1 MRVFLLL
8 LAFSLLMEQPSEA
21 QIRND
26 TDSAKLIIEFTD
38 PQQNPLS
45 NRMLVVTN
53 QGSDDQEFKGKTD
66 ENGKVV
72 IRVPKGNQYQVVY
85 RAVDGPVEF
94 QAFEIPDKRG
104 RLTFTF
110 NPQYDRRVGDR
121 TYTLRDV
128 YFNTDK
134 ATLRESSY
142 DALNDLVAA
151 MRTNKAMQVE
161 IAGHTDDRASAKYN
175 RDLSQRRA
183 ESVKAYL
190 VENGIAEGRI
200 EAKGYGEAEPVAS
213 NETEEG
219 RQKNRRVEVRILE
232 Q

>member
-1 MRVFLLL
+1 MRILVFL
-8 LAFSLLMEQPSEA
+8 AISLFTAQLGYA
-21 QIRND
+21 QIQND

-38 PQQNPLS
+38 TEQNPLT

-94 QAFEIPDKRG
+94 QAFKIPDRRG

-110 NPQYDRRVGDR
+110 NPQYERVKDRI
-121 TYTLRDV
+121 YTLQDV

-142 DALNDLVAA
+142 DALNDLLSA
-151 MRTNKAMQVE
+151 MQTNKAMRVE
-161 IAGHTDDRASAKYN
+161 IAGHTDDRASAEYN
-175 RDLSQRRA
+175 KDLSQRRA

-190 VENGIAEGRI
+190 VENGIAKDRI
-200 EAKGYGEAEPVAS
+200 RAKGYGESEPVAS

-219 RQKNRRVEVRILE
+219 RQKNRRVEVRVLK

>member
-1 MRVFLLL
+1 MRILVFL
-8 LAFSLLMEQPSEA
+8 AISLFTAQLGYA
-21 QIRND
+21 QIQND

-38 PQQNPLS
+38 TEQNPLTD
-45 NRMLVVTN
+45 RMLVVTN
-53 QGSDDQEFKGKTD
+53 QGSDDQKFKGKTD

-94 QAFEIPDKRG
+94 QAFKIPDRRG

-110 NPQYDRRVGDR
+110 NPQYERVKDRI
-121 TYTLRDV
+121 YTLQDV

-142 DALNDLVAA
+142 DALNDLLSA
-151 MRTNKAMQVE
+151 MQTNKAMRVE
-161 IAGHTDDRASAKYN
+161 IAGHTDDRASAEYN
-175 RDLSQRRA
+175 KDLSQRRA

-190 VENGIAEGRI
+190 VENGIAKDRI
-200 EAKGYGEAEPVAS
+200 RAKGYGESEPVAS

-219 RQKNRRVEVRILE
+219 RQQNRRVEVRVLK

>member
-1 MRVFLLL
+1 MRILVFL
-8 LAFSLLMEQPSEA
+8 AISLFTAQLGYA
-21 QIRND
+21 QIQNG

-38 PQQNPLS
+38 TEQNPLTD
-45 NRMLVVTN
+45 RMLVVTN

-94 QAFEIPDKRG
+94 QAFKIPDRRG

-110 NPQYDRRVGDR
+110 NPQYERVKDRI
-121 TYTLRDV
+121 YTLQDV

-142 DALNDLVAA
+142 DALNDLLSA
-151 MRTNKAMQVE
+151 MQTNKAMRVE
-161 IAGHTDDRASAKYN
+161 IAGHTDDRASAEYN
-175 RDLSQRRA
+175 KDLSQRRA

-190 VENGIAEGRI
+190 VENGIAKDRI
-200 EAKGYGEAEPVAS
+200 RAKGYGESEPVAS

-219 RQKNRRVEVRILE
+219 RQKNRRVEVRVLK

>member
-1 MRVFLLL
+1 MRILVFL
-8 LAFSLLMEQPSEA
+8 AISLFTAQLGYA
-21 QIRND
+21 QIQND

-38 PQQNPLS
+38 TEQNPLT

-94 QAFEIPDKRG
+94 QAFKIPDRRG

-110 NPQYDRRVGDR
+110 NPQYKRVKDRI
-121 TYTLRDV
+121 YTLQDV

-142 DALNDLVAA
+142 DALNDLLSA
-151 MRTNKAMQVE
+151 MQTNKAMRVE
-161 IAGHTDDRASAKYN
+161 IAGHTDDRASAEYN
-175 RDLSQRRA
+175 KDLSQRRA

-190 VENGIAEGRI
+190 VENGIAKDRI
-200 EAKGYGEAEPVAS
+200 RAKGYGESEPVAS

-219 RQKNRRVEVRILE
+219 RQKNRRVEVRVLK

>member
-1 MRVFLLL
+1 MRILVFL
-8 LAFSLLMEQPSEA
+8 AISLFTPQLGYT
-21 QIRND
+21 QIQND

-38 PQQNPLS
+38 TEQNPLT

-94 QAFEIPDKRG
+94 QAFKIPDRRG

-110 NPQYDRRVGDR
+110 NPQYERVKDRI
-121 TYTLRDV
+121 YTLQDV

-142 DALNDLVAA
+142 DALNDLLSA
-151 MRTNKAMQVE
+151 MQTNKAMRVE
-161 IAGHTDDRASAKYN
+161 IAGHTDNRASAEYN
-175 RDLSQRRA
+175 KDLSQRRA

-190 VENGIAEGRI
+190 VENGIAKDRI
-200 EAKGYGEAEPVAS
+200 RAKGYGESEPVAS

-219 RQKNRRVEVRILE
+219 RQKNRRVEVRVLK

>member
-1 MRVFLLL
+1 MRILVFL
-8 LAFSLLMEQPSEA
+8 AISLFTAQLGYA
-21 QIRND
+21 QIQNG

-38 PQQNPLS
+38 TEQNPLT

-94 QAFEIPDKRG
+94 QAFKIPDRRG

-110 NPQYDRRVGDR
+110 NPQYERVKDRI
-121 TYTLRDV
+121 YTLQDV

-142 DALNDLVAA
+142 DALNDLLSA
-151 MRTNKAMQVE
+151 MQTNKAMRVE
-161 IAGHTDDRASAKYN
+161 IAGHTDDRASAEYN
-175 RDLSQRRA
+175 KDLSQRRA

-190 VENGIAEGRI
+190 VENGIAKDRI
-200 EAKGYGEAEPVAS
+200 RAKGYGESEPVAS

-219 RQKNRRVEVRILE
+219 RQKNRRVEVRVLK

>member
-1 MRVFLLL
+1 MRILVFL
-8 LAFSLLMEQPSEA
+8 AISLFTAQLGYA
-21 QIRND
+21 QIQNG
-26 TDSAKLIIEFTD
+26 TDSAKIIIEFTD
-38 PQQNPLS
+38 TEQNPLT

-94 QAFEIPDKRG
+94 QDFKIPDRRG

-110 NPQYDRRVGDR
+110 NPQYERVKDRI
-121 TYTLRDV
+121 YTLQDV

-142 DALNDLVAA
+142 DALNDLLSA
-151 MRTNKAMQVE
+151 MQTNKAMRVE
-161 IAGHTDDRASAKYN
+161 IAGHTDNRASAEYN
-175 RDLSQRRA
+175 KDLSQRRA

-190 VENGIAEGRI
+190 VENGIAKDRI
-200 EAKGYGEAEPVAS
+200 RAKGYGESEPVAS
-213 NETEEG
+213 NDTEEG
-219 RQKNRRVEVRILE
+219 RQKNRRVEVRVLK

>member
-1 MRVFLLL
+1 MRILVFL
-8 LAFSLLMEQPSEA
+8 AISLFTAQLGYA
-21 QIRND
+21 QIQND

-38 PQQNPLS
+38 TEQNPLT

-94 QAFEIPDKRG
+94 QAFKIPDRRG

-110 NPQYDRRVGDR
+110 NPQYERVKDRI
-121 TYTLRDV
+121 YTLQDV

-142 DALNDLVAA
+142 DALNDLLSA
-151 MRTNKAMQVE
+151 MQTNKAMRVE
-161 IAGHTDDRASAKYN
+161 IAGHTDDRASAEYN
-175 RDLSQRRA
+175 KDLSQRRA

-190 VENGIAEGRI
+190 VENGIAKDRI
-200 EAKGYGEAEPVAS
+200 RAKGYGESEPVAS

-219 RQKNRRVEVRILE
+219 RQQNRRVEVRVLK

>member
-1 MRVFLLL
+1 MRILVFL
-8 LAFSLLMEQPSEA
+8 AISLFTAQLGYA
-21 QIRND
+21 QIQNG

-38 PQQNPLS
+38 TEQNPLT

-94 QAFEIPDKRG
+94 QAFKIPDRRG

-110 NPQYDRRVGDR
+110 NPQYERVKDRI
-121 TYTLRDV
+121 YTLQDV

-142 DALNDLVAA
+142 DALNDLLSA
-151 MRTNKAMQVE
+151 MQTNKAMRVE
-161 IAGHTDDRASAKYN
+161 IAGHTDDRASAEYN
-175 RDLSQRRA
+175 KDLSQRRA

-190 VENGIAEGRI
+190 VENGIAKDRI
-200 EAKGYGEAEPVAS
+200 RAKGYGESEPVAS

-219 RQKNRRVEVRILE
+219 RQQNRRVEVRVLK

>member
-1 MRVFLLL
+1 MRILVFL
-8 LAFSLLMEQPSEA
+8 AISLFTAQLGYA
-21 QIRND
+21 QIQND

-38 PQQNPLS
+38 TEQNPLT

-94 QAFEIPDKRG
+94 QAFKIPDRRG

-110 NPQYDRRVGDR
+110 NPQYERVKDRI
-121 TYTLRDV
+121 YTLQDV

-142 DALNDLVAA
+142 DALNDLLSA
-151 MRTNKAMQVE
+151 MQTNKAMRVE
-161 IAGHTDDRASAKYN
+161 IAGHTDDRASAEYN
-175 RDLSQRRA
+175 KDLSQRRA

-190 VENGIAEGRI
+190 VENGIAKDRI
-200 EAKGYGEAEPVAS
+200 RAKGYGETEPVAS

-219 RQKNRRVEVRILE
+219 RQKNRRVEVRVLK

>member
-1 MRVFLLL
+1 MRILVFL
-8 LAFSLLMEQPSEA
+8 AISLFTAQLGYA
-21 QIRND
+21 QIQND

-38 PQQNPLS
+38 TEQNPLT

-94 QAFEIPDKRG
+94 QAFKIPDRRG

-110 NPQYDRRVGDR
+110 NPQYERVKDRI
-121 TYTLRDV
+121 YTLQDV

-142 DALNDLVAA
+142 DALNDLLSA
-151 MRTNKAMQVE
+151 MQTNKTMRVE
-161 IAGHTDDRASAKYN
+161 IAGHTDDRASAEYN
-175 RDLSQRRA
+175 KDLSQRRA

-190 VENGIAEGRI
+190 VENGIAKDRI
-200 EAKGYGEAEPVAS
+200 RAKGYGESEPVAS

-219 RQKNRRVEVRILE
+219 RQKNRRVEVRVLK

>member
-1 MRVFLLL
+1 MRILVFL
-8 LAFSLLMEQPSEA
+8 AISLFTA
-21 QIRND
+21 QLGYSQIQND

-38 PQQNPLS
+38 TEQNPLT

-94 QAFEIPDKRG
+94 QAFKIPDRRG

-110 NPQYDRRVGDR
+110 NPQYERVKDRI
-121 TYTLRDV
+121 YTLQDV

-142 DALNDLVAA
+142 DALNDLLSA
-151 MRTNKAMQVE
+151 MQTNKAMRVE
-161 IAGHTDDRASAKYN
+161 IAGHTDDRASAEYN
-175 RDLSQRRA
+175 KDLSQRRA

-190 VENGIAEGRI
+190 VENGIAKDRI
-200 EAKGYGEAEPVAS
+200 RAKGYGESEPVAS

-219 RQKNRRVEVRILE
+219 RQKNRRVEVRVLK

>member
-1 MRVFLLL
+1 MRILVFL
-8 LAFSLLMEQPSEA
+8 AISLFTAQLGYA
-21 QIRND
+21 QIQND

-38 PQQNPLS
+38 TEQNPLT

-94 QAFEIPDKRG
+94 QAFKIPDRRG

-110 NPQYDRRVGDR
+110 NPQYERVKDRI
-121 TYTLRDV
+121 YTLQDV

-142 DALNDLVAA
+142 DALNDLLSA
-151 MRTNKAMQVE
+151 MQTNKAMRVE
-161 IAGHTDDRASAKYN
+161 IAGHTDNRASAEYN
-175 RDLSQRRA
+175 KDLSQRRA

-190 VENGIAEGRI
+190 VENGIAKDRI
-200 EAKGYGEAEPVAS
+200 RAKGYGESEPVAS

-219 RQKNRRVEVRILE
+219 RQKNRRVEVRVLK

>member
-1 MRVFLLL
+1 MRILVFL
-8 LAFSLLMEQPSEA
+8 AISLFTA
-21 QIRND
+21 QLGYTQIQNG

-38 PQQNPLS
+38 TEQNPLT

-94 QAFEIPDKRG
+94 QAFKIPDRRG

-110 NPQYDRRVGDR
+110 NPQYERVKDRI
-121 TYTLRDV
+121 YTLQDV

-142 DALNDLVAA
+142 DALNDLLSA
-151 MRTNKAMQVE
+151 MQTNKAMRVE
-161 IAGHTDDRASAKYN
+161 IAGHTDDRASAEYN
-175 RDLSQRRA
+175 KDLSQRRA

-190 VENGIAEGRI
+190 VENGIAKDRI
-200 EAKGYGEAEPVAS
+200 RAKGYGESEPVAS

-219 RQKNRRVEVRILE
+219 RQKNRRVEVRVLK

>member
-1 MRVFLLL
+1 MRILVFL
-8 LAFSLLMEQPSEA
+8 AISLFTAQLGYA
-21 QIRND
+21 QIQNG

-38 PQQNPLS
+38 TEQNPLT

-94 QAFEIPDKRG
+94 QAFEIPDRRG

-110 NPQYDRRVGDR
+110 NPQYERVKDRI
-121 TYTLRDV
+121 YTLQDV

-142 DALNDLVAA
+142 DALNDLLSA
-151 MRTNKAMQVE
+151 MQTNKAMRVE
-161 IAGHTDDRASAKYN
+161 IAGHTDDRASAEYN
-175 RDLSQRRA
+175 KDLSQRRA

-190 VENGIAEGRI
+190 VENGIAKDRI
-200 EAKGYGEAEPVAS
+200 RAKGYGESEPVAS

-219 RQKNRRVEVRILE
+219 RQKNRRVEVRVLK

>member
-1 MRVFLLL
+1 MRILVFL
-8 LAFSLLMEQPSEA
+8 AISLFTAQLGYA
-21 QIRND
+21 QIQNG

-38 PQQNPLS
+38 TEQNPLT

-94 QAFEIPDKRG
+94 QAFEIPDRRG

-110 NPQYDRRVGDR
+110 NPQYERVKDRI
-121 TYTLRDV
+121 YTLQDV

-142 DALNDLVAA
+142 DALNDLLSA
-151 MRTNKAMQVE
+151 MQTNKAMRVE
-161 IAGHTDDRASAKYN
+161 IAGHTDDRASAEYN
-175 RDLSQRRA
+175 KDLSQRRA

-190 VENGIAEGRI
+190 VENGIAKDRI
-200 EAKGYGEAEPVAS
+200 RAKGYGESEPVAS

-219 RQKNRRVEVRILE
+219 RQQNRRVEVRVLK

>member
-1 MRVFLLL
+1 MRILVFL
-8 LAFSLLMEQPSEA
+8 AISLFTAQLGYA
-21 QIRND
+21 QIQND

-38 PQQNPLS
+38 TEQNPLT

-72 IRVPKGNQYQVVY
+72 IRVPKGNKYQVVY

-94 QAFEIPDKRG
+94 QAFKIPDRRG

-110 NPQYDRRVGDR
+110 NPQYERVKDRI
-121 TYTLRDV
+121 YTLQDV

-142 DALNDLVAA
+142 DALNDLLSA
-151 MRTNKAMQVE
+151 MQTNKAMRVE
-161 IAGHTDDRASAKYN
+161 IAGHTDDRASAEYN
-175 RDLSQRRA
+175 KDLSQRRA

-190 VENGIAEGRI
+190 VENGIAKDRI
-200 EAKGYGEAEPVAS
+200 RAKGYGESEPVAS

-219 RQKNRRVEVRILE
+219 RQQNRRVEVRVLK

>member
-1 MRVFLLL
+1 MRILLLL
-8 LAFSLLMEQPSEA
+8 LAFNLLTAQPGNT
-21 QIRND
+21 QIANA

-38 PQQNPLS
+38 TEQNPLTD
-45 NRMLVVTN
+45 RMLVVTN

-66 ENGKVV
+66 DNGKVV
-72 IRVPKGNQYQVVY
+72 IRVPKGDQYQVVY
-85 RAVDGPVEF
+85 RAVDGPVKY
-94 QAFEIPDKRG
+94 QAFKIPDKRG

-110 NPQYDRRVGDR
+110 NPQYERVENR
-121 TYTLRDV
+121 TYTLQDV

-142 DALNDLVAA
+142 KALNNLLAAMETNAA
-151 MRTNKAMQVE
+151 MRVE
-161 IAGHTDDRASAKYN
+161 IAGHTDDRASAEYN
-175 RDLSQRRA
+175 KDLSQRRA

-190 VENGIAEGRI
+190 VKQGIAKDRI
-200 EAKGYGEAEPVAS
+200 RAKGYGETEPVAS
-213 NETEEG
+213 NETAEG